1 MSRRLEKLIEQKAW
15 ETLTDYG
22 YNDAHLLEQLTE
34 SVLERLYEAN
44 VPNPQGG
51 NGYYIIG
58 PDADGNYYVQWY
70 RITPEGEF
78 PIGEPQ
84 GPYGSRP
91 TGNPPQI
98 PGTGKATTSA
108 KKFKQLKRQPA
119 KTKTTSKVPSTA
131 SMASMKSEGYLY
143 EDQHTPPGAEPGGF
157 WYDYGGAYYYVFF
170 RGTPPN
176 MVKYYYFNGQVY
188 QAGTGPLGGSGYPGT
203 EAPLGSGLPDFSPTR
218 SKGGFK
224 PDLRTSAM
232 KRGVSAGRMGRM
244 GR

>member
-44 VPNPQGG
+44 VPNPDGA

-58 PDADGNYYVQWY
+58 PDADGNYFVQWY
-70 RITPEGEF
+70 RRTPEGDF
-78 PIGEPQ
+78 PVGEPV

-108 KKFKQLKRQPA
+108 KKFTQLKRQPA
-119 KTKTTSKVPSTA
+119 KTKTTSKVPS
-131 SMASMKSEGYLY
+131 MASMKSEEYLN
-143 EDQHTPPGAEPGGF
+143 EDNHPPAGAPAGGF
-157 WYDYGGAYYYVFF
+157 WYDYGGAYYYVYTVGEF
-170 RGTPPN
+170 PN
-176 MVKYYYFNGQVY
+176 TVTYYVYNGQTY
-188 QAGTGPLGGSGYPGT
+188 RAGSGPLGGGGYPG
-203 EAPLGSGLPDFSPTR
+203 AGPSPLDPSKLGTTPTR
-218 SKGGFK
+218 SGTFT

-232 KRGVSAGRMGRM
+232 KPGVNVGRMGR
-244 GR
+244 

>member
-44 VPNPQGG
+44 VPAPEGAT
-51 NGYYIIG
+51 GYYIDG
-58 PDADGNYYVQWY
+58 PDENGNYYVIWY
-70 RITPEGEF
+70 RRTPQGDF
-78 PIGEPQ
+78 PVGEPV
-84 GPYGSRP
+84 GPYRSRP

-108 KKFKQLKRQPA
+108 KRFTQLKRQPA
-119 KTKTTSKVPSTA
+119 KTKTTSKVPS
-131 SMASMKSEGYLY
+131 MASMKSEEYLN
-143 EDQHTPPGAEPGGF
+143 EDRHTPPGAEPGGA
-157 WYDYGGAYYYVFF
+157 WYWYGGAYYYVYSV
-170 RGTPPN
+170 GTPPN
-176 MVKYYYFNGQVY
+176 VVQYYYFNGRIY
-188 QAGTGPLGGSGYPGT
+188 RAGSGPLGGGGYPGAGRQIGNLPNDIGVKQT
-203 EAPLGSGLPDFSPTR
+203 KGS
-218 SKGGFK
+218 GFK

-232 KRGVSAGRMGRM
+232 KPGVSAGRMGGM